1 MAILKTDAVVL
12 KGWKM
17 GETSKI
23 LSLYTKDFGKVKVVA
38 KGGRNPKSP
47 FRGCLEPLTT
57 IRIIYYDK
65 RTRDLQLLSKA
76 DLIDPHS
83 RIIGDMERTTLGL
96 AAAELVDRAVTG
108 EESLPQ
114 VYDLLTSVLRGFNEQ
129 EDFLEAIL
137 WYFESHFMHLM
148 GYKPKWDH
156 CLDCNQSLGKEGG
169 FFQPQS
175 GGLVCSQCGV
185 QKGGLVVEG
194 ETLEILFWLQR
205 CGLEEVVQLKPSP
218 SQKSEIRKMFDL
230 YFKSHIDHMQ
240 SLRSLGF
247 YYQLTDHPSS

>member
-23 LSLYTKDFGKVKVVA
+23 LSLYTRDFGKVKVVA

-47 FRGCLEPLTT
+47 FRGCLEPLTA

-65 RTRDLQLLSKA
+65 RTRDLQLLSRA
-76 DLIDPHS
+76 DLIDSHS
-83 RIIGDMERTTLGL
+83 RIIGNMERTTLGL

-108 EESLPQ
+108 EESLPS
-114 VYDLLTSVLRGFNEQ
+114 VYNLLISTLCGLNEQ
-129 EDFLEAIL
+129 QDFLEAIL
-137 WYFESHFMHLM
+137 WYFESHFIYLM
-148 GYKPKWDH
+148 GYQPKWDH
-156 CLDCNQSLGKEGG
+156 CLDCNQSLGKAGG
-169 FFQPQS
+169 FFQPES
-175 GGLVCSQCGV
+175 GGLLCGPCGSQ
-185 QKGGLVVEG
+185 KRGLVVGG

-205 CGLEEVVQLKPSP
+205 CRLEEVVQLKPSP

-230 YFKSHIDHMQ
+230 YFKAHIDHMQ

-247 YYQLTDHPSS
+247 YYQLADH